1 MASSSQKGKYF
12 MRPTKSVGVDFDDKP
27 LWNHVKVVSIAP
39 NGGGNRTWSCNYCN
53 KKVMGSYNRVKA
65 HLLRLSGHGV
75 QICKESSG
83 DIYATLKME
92 HEQAERKRTVVQV
105 DARNKADYISLPEG
119 TDLIQQKK
127 RKSSS
132 SGAIGKSFGIYE
144 RNTAD
149 KLAARMFYASVEN
162 SIPGYIPPSYN
173 RLRTTLLA
181 QEKTHIDRK
190 LQPIKGTWK
199 KKGLSIC
206 SDGWSDTKRRPL
218 INIMA
223 SSSGGPMFLNSINS
237 SGIVGETRFA
247 SHIIMTT
254 RIRKVKSSLEKMVMD
269 DEWKNYKGDKGIEAK
284 TREIKSLIMNDE
296 KWDSIDYFLKFTEP
310 IVDMLRSADI
320 DGPKLHLIYDM
331 WDSMIE
337 KVKKVIFEHE
347 GKDLISGQSNFFDT
361 IHDILVARWNKSNTP
376 LHCMAHSLVPKY
388 YHESWL
394 QGENGI
400 RKLAPNED
408 SEISLNRVK
417 CFQRYFKDSNEMK
430 QVSLEYG
437 SFCSGSGYF
446 SEPHVIEA
454 MMYEDSL
461 SWWANHG
468 VSAPLLQQLA
478 YKLLTQP
485 ASSSCCERNWSG
497 DRFDID
503 ETTNDLTELSIDEPQ
518 IEGVIFE
525 EEFEDLEEVEEDVED
540 VEEIANLIK

>member
-1 MASSSQKGKYF
+1 
-12 MRPTKSVGVDFDDKP
+12 
-27 LWNHVKVVSIAP
+27 
-39 NGGGNRTWSCNYCN
+39 
-53 KKVMGSYNRVKA
+53 
-65 HLLRLSGHGV
+65 
-75 QICKESSG
+75 
-83 DIYATLKME
+83 
-92 HEQAERKRTVVQV
+92 
-105 DARNKADYISLPEG
+105 
-119 TDLIQQKK
+119 
-127 RKSSS
+127 
-132 SGAIGKSFGIYE
+132 
-144 RNTAD
+144 
-149 KLAARMFYASVEN
+149 
-162 SIPGYIPPSYN
+162 
-173 RLRTTLLA
+173 
-181 QEKTHIDRK
+181 
-190 LQPIKGTWK
+190 
-199 KKGLSIC
+199 
-206 SDGWSDTKRRPL
+206 
-218 INIMA
+218 
-223 SSSGGPMFLNSINS
+223 
-237 SGIVGETRFA
+237 
-247 SHIIMTT
+247 MTT

-310 IVDMLRSADI
+310 IVDMLRSAVI

-347 GKDLISGQSNFFDT
+347 GKDLISGQSNFCDT

-430 QVSLEYG
+430 QVSFEYG

-454 MMYEDSL
+454 MMYEYSL

-485 ASSSCCERNWSG
+485 ASSSCCERNWSTYSLIHNIKRNKLATSRAEDLVFVHYNLRLLSRKKEKYINGPSKYWDVGG

-518 IEGVIFE
+518 FEGVIFE
-525 EEFEDLEEVEEDVED
+525 EEFEDLEEVEEDVE
-540 VEEIANLIK
+540 EIANLIK